1 MTRSLALDP
10 YVVDVLMQ
18 DLTGHDRSPAAFIV
32 YLYLYAAAERSD
44 GSIGIS
50 HSRLSEG
57 TGLSKSAV
65 QTAVKH
71 LVGRKL
77 LRQTLTSPTAV
88 PEYTVLRP
96 WARRK

>member
-1 MTRSLALDP
+1 MTRALTIDP

-18 DLTGHDRSPAAFIV
+18 DLTGHDRSPAAFLV
-32 YLYLYAAAERSD
+32 YLFLHAAAEREGGTVS
-44 GSIGIS
+44 IS
-50 HSRLSEG
+50 HNRLSEG

-65 QTAVKH
+65 QMSVKH

-77 LRQTLTSPTAV
+77 LKQTLVSPTAV
-88 PEYTVLRP
+88 PQYNVLRP

>member
-1 MTRSLALDP
+1 MTRALAVDP

-32 YLYLYAAAERSD
+32 YLYLYAAAERADASL
-44 GSIGIS
+44 SIS
-50 HSRLSEG
+50 HNRLSEA

-65 QTAVKH
+65 QAAVKH

-77 LRQTLTSPTAV
+77 LKQTRTSPTAV
-88 PEYTVLRP
+88 PQYNVLRP